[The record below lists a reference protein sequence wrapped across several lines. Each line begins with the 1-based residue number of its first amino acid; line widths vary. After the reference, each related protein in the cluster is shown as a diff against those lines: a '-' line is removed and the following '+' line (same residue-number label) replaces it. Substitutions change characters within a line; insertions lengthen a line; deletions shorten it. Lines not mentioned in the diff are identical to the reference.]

1 MSSCPGVALF
11 VHRAAIA
18 AAVEQ
23 AERAHWPFPARPD
36 IKLKT
41 GPPVS

>member
-1 MSSCPGVALF
+1 MSLSSF
-11 VHRAAIA
+11 VDAVIA
-18 AAVEQ
+18 SAVEQ
-23 AERAHWPFPARPD
+23 AGRDHWPFPARPD